1 MTAGARNAI
10 LGAMAAT
17 LPSATCT
24 PALRGAGCYGFP
36 VASGDL
42 RTLQAFGTEHA
53 GMRAM
58 ILDDRKAA

>member
-1 MTAGARNAI
+1 
-10 LGAMAAT
+10 MAAT

-53 GMRAM
+53 GMRAK